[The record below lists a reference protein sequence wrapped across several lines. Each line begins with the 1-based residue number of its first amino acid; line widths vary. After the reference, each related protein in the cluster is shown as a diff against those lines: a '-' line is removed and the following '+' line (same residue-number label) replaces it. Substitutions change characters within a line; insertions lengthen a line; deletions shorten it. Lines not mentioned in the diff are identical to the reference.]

1 MSDITNKL
9 QEIEEKYS
17 DKLNFDN
24 NVVFIKFEETTETLD
39 KFIKNFKKDKF
50 KEIAPLLFVSKEM
63 NSDELESFKTKVD
76 KFSMSVYRHIPMES
90 PDYINKVIEASKY
103 SMGLIEYGKASEISD
118 KLETTQRLES
128 YKDNLNIYRSKLAKD
143 DFSEKYI
150 AEFSNML
157 EKITDHSSFTSKNN
171 IGLKELVSDIYYLAR
186 RVADKNDFDFT
197 IKETN
202 GLGFKNAVNG
212 LLKDVETNGVLSN
225 SFDIYAKGFDVK
237 VLADMIRNKFED
249 VDLIRNNKPESE
261 VEKLEK
267 QREQRY
273 IHNNPITSVGF
284 TLSKER
290 LDFSDKNSFEII
302 LENVAKTA
310 IDEVRYKRTV
320 ELHEK
325 LTEMS
330 KSTVGVRD
338 LSSALDEFVNTD
350 RVKLRKDWSEQLDNK
365 VEVEKPKLRKIKM

>member
-9 QEIEEKYS
+9 QEIEKKYS

-24 NVVFIKFEETTETLD
+24 NVVFIKFEEKTETLD
-39 KFIKNFKKDKF
+39 KFINEFKKEKF
-50 KEIAPLLFVSKEM
+50 KEIAPLLYVSKEM
-63 NSDELESFKTKVD
+63 NTEELESFKNKVD
-76 KFSMSVYRHIPMES
+76 KFSMSVYRHVPMES
-90 PDYINKVIEASKY
+90 ADYINKVIESSKY
-103 SMGLIEYGKASEISD
+103 SMGVIEYGKSSEIAD
-118 KLETTQRLES
+118 KLDSNKKLES
-128 YKDNLNIYRSKLAKD
+128 YQDNLNIYRSKLAKD
-143 DFSEKYI
+143 DFAEKYI
-150 AEFSNML
+150 NEFSNML
-157 EKITDHSSFTSKNN
+157 EKITDHSAFISKNN
-171 IGLKELVSDIYYLAR
+171 TGLKELVSDIYYLSK

-202 GLGFKNAVNG
+202 GLGFKSAVNG
-212 LLKDVETNGVLSN
+212 LLKNVETNGVLSN

-237 VLADMIRNKFED
+237 ILGDMIRNKFED
-249 VDLIRNNKPESE
+249 VDLIRNNKTESE
-261 VEKLEK
+261 VEKLEQ

-290 LDFSDKNSFEII
+290 LEFSDKNSFEII

-320 ELHEK
+320 ELHDK
-325 LTEMS
+325 LTEIS
-330 KSTVGVRD
+330 KSTVGIRD
-338 LSSALDEFVNTD
+338 LSNALEEFINTD

-365 VEVEKPKLRKIKM
+365 VEVEKPKLKKMKM

>member
-9 QEIEEKYS
+9 QEIEKKYS

-24 NVVFIKFEETTETLD
+24 NVVFIKFEEKTETLD

-90 PDYINKVIEASKY
+90 SDYINKVIEASKY
-103 SMGLIEYGKASEISD
+103 SMGFIEYGKSSEISE
-118 KLETTQRLES
+118 KLDTYKKLES
-128 YKDNLNIYRSKLAKD
+128 YKDSLNIYRNKLEKD

-150 AEFSNML
+150 TEFSNML

-171 IGLKELVSDIYYLAR
+171 IGLKELVSDIYYLSK

-197 IKETN
+197 IKEAN

-237 VLADMIRNKFED
+237 HLADMIRNKFED
-249 VDLIRNNKPESE
+249 VDLIRNNKPELE
-261 VEKLEK
+261 VEKFEQ

-273 IHNNPITSVGF
+273 IPNNPITSIGF

-290 LDFSDKNSFEII
+290 LNFSDKNSFEII
-302 LENVAKTA
+302 LENIAKTA
-310 IDEVRYKRTV
+310 IDEVRYKRTI
-320 ELHEK
+320 ELHDK

-330 KSTVGVRD
+330 KSTVGIRD
-338 LSSALDEFVNTD
+338 LSSALDDFVNTD